1 MAHFVS
7 MNDLKLFESAEESGS
22 DFASNAWIKASFA
35 FARTG
40 LTCIADDSGIEVDA
54 LDGAPGVHS
63 SRFAGESAS
72 DQDNN
77 AKLLQALKGMPDEK
91 RKARF
96 VSEIA
101 LIAADGSQL
110 AARGTC
116 EGHIAHTPR
125 GSGGFG
131 YDCIFI
137 PDEPGDGRTMAE
149 LLPEEKNAISHR
161 GRALE
166 ILRAKILSNPYFVVY
181 QDEGLSTDVNL
192 AYPKTEL
199 AVFDF
204 DGTLLDGASP
214 VRLVKQLLAKGYM
227 SVATGAKIARWAVRY
242 KMKRPVEQT
251 EVRGYVFESMSQLTA
266 AQAQDLMVEL
276 YESELKPLLKQEGLK
291 TIERLHSQGVRV
303 VLVSASFT
311 PIISRLAADIGADFF
326 VCTEMEIAD
335 GSYTGRVMLAP
346 PEGINKLLQLRD
358 KADALYGEGQW
369 VIGSAFGDHL
379 SDAPILSAALKPHAV
394 DPDWSLKA
402 LANKLNWTICD
413 WE

>member
-1 MAHFVS
+1 MS
-7 MNDLKLFESAEESGS
+7 DLKLFEEAEESGS
-22 DFASNAWIKASFA
+22 DFVSNAWIKASFA

-54 LDGAPGVHS
+54 LNGAPGVHS
-63 SRFAGESAS
+63 ARYAGETAS
-72 DQDNN
+72 DEENN
-77 AKLLQALKGMPDEK
+77 AKLLQALRGLPDEK
-91 RKARF
+91 RRARF

-101 LIAADGSQL
+101 MIAADGSQL

-116 EGHIAHTPR
+116 EGRIAHVPR

-131 YDCIFI
+131 YDCVFI
-137 PDEPGDGRTMAE
+137 PDELGDGRTMAE
-149 LLPEEKNAISHR
+149 LSPEEKNAISHR

-166 ILRAKILSNPYFVVY
+166 LLRTKILSNPYFHVL
-181 QDEGLSTDVNL
+181 QNEGLSTSENVAN
-192 AYPKTEL
+192 PKTQL

-214 VRLVKQLLAKGYM
+214 VRLVRQLLAKGYM

-266 AQAQDLMVEL
+266 AQAQELMVEL

-291 TIERLHSQGVRV
+291 TIDRLRSQGVRV
-303 VLVSASFT
+303 VLVSASFK

-335 GSYTGRVMLAP
+335 GSYTGRVVLAP
-346 PEGINKLLQLRD
+346 PEGINKLLQLRER
-358 KADALYGEGQW
+358 ADALYGEGQW
-369 VIGSAFGDHL
+369 VVESAFGDHL
-379 SDAPILSAALKPHAV
+379 SDAPVLSAALKPHAV
-394 DPDWSLKA
+394 DPDWSLRA
-402 LANKLNWTICD
+402 LANRLNWTICV